1 MAGNFHGLPISKEEG
16 STINTLMTRYLVGI
30 FILMLANFGCA
41 GLYSAPKIATT
52 CPPEQTWDVALA
64 SVGMNLNSVGSIK
77 TNGSSKPS
85 GLKIP
90 LATGGKSGIFQREL
104 NEERAR
110 FIITI
115 EPDQKGSLFTVQQ
128 VREFWSPQGVQ
139 MRSWRQIP
147 PNEEQE
153 HQLATRI
160 ETRLKRQAC

>member
-1 MAGNFHGLPISKEEG
+1 MAGNCRGPPISKEQG

-52 CPPEQTWDVALA
+52 CPPEKTWDVALA
-64 SVGMNLNSVGSIK
+64 SVDEFELRRVNKDERIIETEWVKDSPP
-77 TNGSSKPS
+77 NG
-85 GLKIP
+85 GR
-90 LATGGKSGIFQREL
+90 SGIFQREL

-115 EPDQKGSLFTVQQ
+115 VPDQKGSLFTVQQ